1 MWNTETENNRSL
13 RLQFVTSFHF
23 YKCRSQIATLNN
35 NQTFLLYICKLTLH
49 IRQIAYFCTKYMIMK
64 TIVEKSFKTTSNTD
78 MLSLIETVRKGINFK
93 SFLSVPGNNNFNL
106 HEWSNILHLS
116 ERTMQRYK
124 KESIPFEPLQSEK
137 ILQIALIFQKG
148 KEVFGDEK
156 KFSQWLSAENL
167 SLGGSKPKELL
178 DNVFGIQMIENELI
192 KIEYGILA

>member
-1 MWNTETENNRSL
+1 
-13 RLQFVTSFHF
+13 
-23 YKCRSQIATLNN
+23 
-35 NQTFLLYICKLTLH
+35 
-49 IRQIAYFCTKYMIMK
+49 MK

>member
-1 MWNTETENNRSL
+1 
-13 RLQFVTSFHF
+13 
-23 YKCRSQIATLNN
+23 
-35 NQTFLLYICKLTLH
+35 
-49 IRQIAYFCTKYMIMK
+49 
-64 TIVEKSFKTTSNTD
+64 
-78 MLSLIETVRKGINFK
+78 
-93 SFLSVPGNNNFNL
+93 
-106 HEWSNILHLS
+106 
-116 ERTMQRYK
+116 MQRYK